1 MNPTDD
7 NDEWLHPVTAE
18 ILASAS
24 PAELDRRAEALKVRL
39 EGIDAQL
46 KAPGLQAAGRGMT
59 RSEAA
64 EWVLRA
70 QHARECV
77 LTDLVAVR
85 GEKAVREGQLA
96 RLRNDLVLANRTVAV
111 LRRRVAELSLANA
124 TLERRAAVLG
134 ANIRAEAAEADAA
147 VLRFVRGEG
156 GDAPAAEDSDPV
168 TAEERE
174 LRRLAAFTP
183 KSADECTTFLRAL
196 PAPTTF
202 SASGRRALGAI
213 QAHIG
218 ALRKTLRGG

>member
-7 NDEWLHPVTAE
+7 NDEWLNPLTAE

-59 RSEAA
+59 RGEAA

-96 RLRNDLVLANRTVAV
+96 RLRDGLVRANRTIAT
-111 LRRRVAELSLANA
+111 LHRRVAELTATNA
-124 TLERRAAVLG
+124 TLERRLAAAG
-134 ANIRAEAAEADAA
+134 GRSATAAADAEAAVQRFVKGIDAPEADTPTE
-147 VLRFVRGEG
+147 LT
-156 GDAPAAEDSDPV
+156 D
-168 TAEERE
+168 EERV
-174 LRRLAAFTP
+174 LRRLAAFVP
-183 KSADECTTFLRAL
+183 SSHEECTAFLRAMPDPMTL
-196 PAPTTF
+196 TAP
-202 SASGRRALGAI
+202 GRRTLAAL
-213 QAHIG
+213 QAHLG
-218 ALRKTLRGG
+218 SLRRSFKSGG